1 MLIKKNLIF
10 FLPNFSKGGAAN
22 SIIRLCEG
30 LDKKKYNIYI
40 ISIGKNSYK
49 NRIKKF
55 SKKIYELNF
64 KKTIFSFFHIRKIV
78 IQIIAKNKK
87 TLFISNINYANVL
100 SVIFLRNIDNLKII
114 LVERTS
120 LNELDIYFSIKDFF
134 KKKIIKI
141 LMIILYKK
149 ADKIIANSR
158 RVAKLLKNLINVK
171 TFYIYPPS
179 VKKVYDYKKLKFNKK
194 KCLRILTTRGLAKE
208 KNLK

>member
-22 SIIRLCEG
+22 SIIKLCEG

-55 SKKIYELNF
+55 CKKIYELNF

-87 TLFISNINYANVL
+87 TLFISNINFV
-100 SVIFLRNIDNLKII
+100 
-114 LVERTS
+114 
-120 LNELDIYFSIKDFF
+120 
-134 KKKIIKI
+134 
-141 LMIILYKK
+141 
-149 ADKIIANSR
+149 
-158 RVAKLLKNLINVK
+158 
-171 TFYIYPPS
+171 
-179 VKKVYDYKKLKFNKK
+179 
-194 KCLRILTTRGLAKE
+194 
-208 KNLK
+208 